1 MYSEKSDDF
10 LQKIIYANSP
20 WIEDPQKTI
29 KTEAYK
35 REAFYRIKTELEATH
50 GNAVL
55 IKGPRRVGK
64 TEIQRQLVADLI
76 ASGIPAE
83 HILYLSFDDLQII
96 SERPDD
102 RAQLVQRI
110 LDTWTG
116 MLGSKMFDRIDFPIY
131 CFFDEVQEV
140 KDWAHLVKNRIERNS
155 RVKIVLSGSA
165 AHSIFEKALKIL
177 LGRVIDIRLCPF
189 SFREYLEM
197 NGYVDTATLNRVR
210 NVQSVI
216 ENRLEA
222 KELYEGLQTAT
233 KNCKDIHMRIY
244 VSDSLKKGGFPQL
257 WKMDQ
262 YSELER
268 AQFMDDNYVKKVTLE
283 DLMLLQAIKKPEL
296 YERLLRHLFARPG
309 QEYNQQK
316 IASELGTTTVTL
328 AEAMRLLEQTDLLI
342 FVEKFSLKAEPLRRK
357 NIKVY
362 PVDLMLT
369 TAMTRVIPT
378 LETLTDK
385 GMIAESLVAQTVSRL
400 KNLSTLAFMQSS
412 DIRFGGEI
420 DFYLRADLHDCP
432 IEVKYQNKITGSD
445 IITLRRVIKER
456 DLQGGILVTINQWQE
471 SQGVYSIPLWALMM
485 IA

>member
-1 MYSEKSDDF
+1 MFSEKSSDF

-20 WIEDPQKTI
+20 WIENPKNI
-29 KTEAYK
+29 IRPESYR
-35 REAFYRIKTELEATH
+35 REAFYRVKRELEAMH

-64 TEIQRQLVADLI
+64 TETQRQLIADLI
-76 ASGIPAE
+76 GSGVKPE
-83 HILYLSFDDLQII
+83 RVLYLSFDDLQII
-96 SERPDD
+96 SERSDD
-102 RAQLVQRI
+102 RAQMVQSI
-110 LDTWTG
+110 LNTWANL
-116 MLGSKMFDRIDFPIY
+116 LGSKTFDSIPFPVY

-140 KDWAHLVKNRIERNS
+140 KDWAHLVKNRIERNPKT
-155 RVKIVLSGSA
+155 RIVLSGSA

-177 LGRVIDIRLCPF
+177 LGRVIDIRLSTF

-197 NGYVDTATLNRVR
+197 KTYVNEDVLTGVR
-210 NVQSVI
+210 NVQSDI
-216 ENRLEA
+216 ENHLGA
-222 KELYEGLQTAT
+222 KKIYDGLRVAT
-233 KNCKDIHMRIY
+233 MDCNETRMRIY
-244 VSDSLKKGGFPQL
+244 VSEFLNSGGFPQL

-262 YSELER
+262 YTQLER

-316 IASELGTTTVTL
+316 VASELGTTTVTL

-362 PVDLMLT
+362 PIDLMLT
-369 TAMTRVIPT
+369 TAMTRMVPN
-378 LETLTDK
+378 LEAVTDK

-400 KNLSTLAFMQSS
+400 KNLSTLAFMQSG
-412 DIRFGGEI
+412 DARFGGEI

-432 IEVKYQNKITGSD
+432 IEVKYQNEIRGSD
-445 IITLRRVIKER
+445 IITLRRVIQDRNLE
-456 DLQGGILVTINQWQE
+456 GGVLVTIKQWQE
-471 SQGVYSIPLWALMM
+471 AHEVYSIPLWALMM
-485 IA
+485 LA

>member
-1 MYSEKSDDF
+1 MYSEKNIDF
-10 LQKIIYANSP
+10 LKKIIYSNSP
-20 WIEDPQKTI
+20 WIENPEKILEPET
-29 KTEAYK
+29 YK
-35 REAFYRIKTELEATH
+35 REAFYRVKKELEATH

-64 TEIQRQLVADLI
+64 TEIQRQLVAELI
-76 ASGIPAE
+76 TSGVRPE
-83 HILYLSFDDLQII
+83 RILYLSFDDLQII

-102 RAQLVQRI
+102 RAQIVQGI
-110 LDTWTG
+110 LDTWAG
-116 MLGSKMFDRIDFPIY
+116 MLGAKTFDDIDFTIY

-140 KDWAHLVKNRIERNS
+140 KDWAHLVKNRIERNQ
-155 RVKIVLSGSA
+155 RAKIVLSGSA

-177 LGRVIDIRLCPF
+177 LGRVIDVRLCPF

-197 NGYVDTATLNRVR
+197 KGYIDKSVLSKVR
-210 NVQSVI
+210 NVQMAI

-222 KELYEGLQTAT
+222 KDLYDGLFTAT
-233 KNCKDIHMRIY
+233 EDCKDVQMRVY
-244 VSDSLKKGGFPQL
+244 VSEFLKKGGFPQL

-262 YSELER
+262 YTELER

-316 IASELGTTTVTL
+316 VASELGTTTVTL

-378 LETLTDK
+378 LETVTDK

-432 IEVKYQNKITGSD
+432 IEVKYQNSIRGGD
-445 IITLRRVIKER
+445 IATLKRVVQER
-456 DLQGGILVTINQWQE
+456 SLSGGVLVTIDQWQE
-471 SQGVYSIPLWALMM
+471 TQGVYSIPLWALMM
-485 IA
+485 LA